1 MEKDEEKTNDSAYH
15 YGSRLMW
22 QLHKGETHMKL
33 SGNDLDGAIE
43 ELIEQMRHTSTYQNY
58 AKQKETVKNFPELKE
73 KIDTLRELNYRLQK
87 MPESE
92 GLYEEGERLE
102 QEYEELC
109 EDTRVHDFM
118 QAELDFCR
126 LFQDIL
132 AKITSSIE
140 FE

>member
-1 MEKDEEKTNDSAYH
+1 M
-15 YGSRLMW
+15 R
-22 QLHKGETHMKL
+22 L

>member
-1 MEKDEEKTNDSAYH
+1 M
-15 YGSRLMW
+15 R
-22 QLHKGETHMKL
+22 L
-33 SGNDLDGAIE
+33 SGNGLDGAIE
-43 ELIEQMRHTSTYQNY
+43 ELIEQMCRTSAYQNY
-58 AKQKETVKNFPELKE
+58 ARQKETVKNFPELKE
-73 KIDTLRELNYRLQK
+73 KIDTLRELSYRLQK

-92 GLYEEGERLE
+92 SLYEESERLE